1 MCDHLGALYSRD
13 YTEGL
18 LETLITFVK
27 LVILHLVMLG
37 SALFSR
43 ISSSESGNEWVN
55 PFILASGNLESGRSL
70 MKSW

>member
-1 MCDHLGALYSRD
+1 MCDHLGALYSRY

-18 LETLITFVK
+18 LEALITFVK

-55 PFILASGNLESGRSL
+55 PFILASANLESGRSL
-70 MKSW
+70 MKS